1 MDLISNLLR
10 TFHLNSN
17 VFKHARFCGQWSLD
31 TTGSGYAGF
40 HLVADGQCWLH
51 RPDGTEPMLLRSG
64 DLLILPRDAPHVL
77 SDSPV
82 AHPGAAADM
91 RPLGDRSVAGT
102 DIVCGFFQFDDD
114 VANPLL
120 DVLPDYLV
128 IHSDAPGTGAMRRIV
143 ELLVS
148 EAAEATPGVDAVLD
162 RLSDALFIQAIRA
175 YLRTA
180 TGTGLAAALAD
191 PAVHAALRLMHESP
205 GRDWTMAALARD
217 VAVSRSSFAQRFAA
231 ALGEPPM
238 AYLAR
243 WRMTLAR
250 RLLREWM
257 TVAEVAERCGY
268 ESEAG
273 FAKAFKRVTGTG
285 PGAVRQAGRL
295 SRNDRR

>member
-1 MDLISNLLR
+1 MDLISTLLR
-10 TFHLNSN
+10 TFHLSSN

-51 RPDGTEPMLLRSG
+51 RPDGGEATPLRAG
-64 DLLILPRDAPHVL
+64 DLLILPRDSPHEL
-77 SDSPV
+77 SDSPT
-82 AHPGAAADM
+82 APSAPAADV
-91 RPLGDRSVAGT
+91 RPLGDRSAMGT
-102 DIVCGFFQFDDD
+102 DIVCGYFQFDDD

-120 DVLPDYLV
+120 DALPDYLV
-128 IHSDAPGTGAMRRIV
+128 IHSDAPGTEAMRRIV

-148 EAAEATPGVDAVLD
+148 EAEQAAPGVDAVLE

-175 YLRTA
+175 FLRT
-180 TGTGLAAALAD
+180 GTESGLAAALAD
-191 PAVHAALRLMHESP
+191 SAVHAALRLMHEAP
-205 GRDWTMAALARD
+205 GRDWTLATLARE

-250 RLLREWM
+250 RWLRDGIP
-257 TVAEVAERCGY
+257 VAEISERCGY
-268 ESEAG
+268 DSEAG
-273 FAKAFKRVTGTG
+273 FAKAFKRVTGAG
-285 PGAVRQAGRL
+285 PGSVRRQ
-295 SRNDRR
+295 SR